1 MSAYMYLNMEYSSAI
16 RSKSPGVLMP
26 MGEVSKLVSE
36 KWNSM
41 TTEQK
46 KPYEDKS
53 VAYKLRQEK

>member
-1 MSAYMYLNMEYSSAI
+1 MSAYMYFNMEYSSAI

-41 TTEQK
+41 TTDQK

-53 VAYKLRQEK
+53 AADKLRQEK